1 MFNDVIL
8 LQFFIILIL
17 FFFNLSINILS
28 SWYLAG
34 LYLASLGYFL
44 LLDDCDI
51 FIGFLWV
58 LDLGVGLIFFI
69 FILHLSNFLFLHVI
83 NNINSKFI
91 FYFFT
96 LSLFLLLLLFFVAN
110 PVDWNFNSFFK
121 KHWFLYI
128 SHYDYYLLFSMYG
141 LIDLNVA
148 KEIYFHI
155 NSFEFFLINFV
166 ALYGIILSIL
176 GLFLLKRI
184 LIFSNINNYLNINT
198 FSKMNSV
205 YFLRTQNFIKQKNTS
220 AGLRVWSKKK
230 I

>member
-1 MFNDVIL
+1 M
-8 LQFFIILIL
+8 
-17 FFFNLSINILS
+17 SINILS
-28 SWYLAG
+28 SWYIAG

-58 LDLGVGLIFFI
+58 LDLGVGLIFFV

-83 NNINSKFI
+83 NNVNSKFI
-91 FYFFT
+91 FYFFL
-96 LSLFLLLLLFFVAN
+96 LSFFLSVFLFFISN
-110 PVDWNFNSFFK
+110 PVDFNFNIFFK
-121 KHWFLYI
+121 NHWFFYI
-128 SHYDYYLLFSMYG
+128 SHYDYYLLFNMYG

-176 GLFLLKRI
+176 GLFLLKR
-184 LIFSNINNYLNINT
+184 LMIFSNINNYLNLNT

-205 YFLRTQNFIKQKNTS
+205 YFIRTQNFMKQKTTS